1 MVRAEEAE
9 LPDAEG
15 LKEAEG
21 WCHHVAHLL
30 KQGRSSPWAPPEG
43 EEEEEEPAAEE
54 EEEEAEEGLPML
66 SGLEGDALPAK
77 VLGEDEEEEDEESKP
92 KLWRFSAFPAD
103 TQHKCSAAFSL
114 QWPGA
119 TAVAAG
125 SSCSNVYI
133 GWGQKQLQELYTP
146 PPPPTVLKEYKSPF
160 NPEEAEEGEEDP
172 MIEQLEPQ
180 PPKAAGED
188 GEGGEGDEGE
198 EEDE

>member
-1 MVRAEEAE
+1 VS
-9 LPDAEG
+9 L
-15 LKEAEG
+15 
-21 WCHHVAHLL
+21 
-30 KQGRSSPWAPPEG
+30 QG
-43 EEEEEEPAAEE
+43 EEEEEEPPADEE
-54 EEEEAEEGLPML
+54 EEEPEEGLPML

-103 TQHKCSAAFSL
+103 TQHKVSAAISL

-125 SSCSNVYI
+125 GAFSNIYI

-146 PPPPTVLKEYKSPF
+146 PPPPLVMREFKSPF
-160 NPEEAEEGEEDP
+160 NPEEAEEGEVDP
-172 MIEQLEPQ
+172 LVEQLEPP
-180 PPKAAGED
+180 PPKVAAEEGE
-188 GEGGEGDEGE
+188 GEGDEGE